1 LPSLSGWHSHGPRG
15 AGKSYGPGSYPRA
28 VSVSRGAVSVL
39 RGGASRFGV
48 YDMADLLRRLVIAIL
63 AGVVVVIY
71 AAGVA
76 TGWALF

>member
-1 LPSLSGWHSHGPRG
+1 MAPRD
-15 AGKSYGPGSYPRA
+15 AGKSNGPEVQPGPFSLP
-28 VSVSRGAVSVL
+28 RGAVSDI

-48 YDMADLLRRLVIAIL
+48 YVMADLLRRLAIAIL
-63 AGVVVVIY
+63 AGAVAVIY